1 VTLGSGGRPDKG
13 QARAH
18 STATW
23 RTRRASARN
32 RHTSNRAAA
41 SAWRQHDTWGT
52 TPRHGPDRTTHS
64 APLSLSLS
72 LSLQCTYICS
82 PSGMRQHG
90 TPHSSQTHA
99 QSFVASVLRVIHE
112 HSRAR
117 PCWMNADQSKGFG
130 RPEERHLARS
140 DSDASLPFS
149 FSPEQPGRLP
159 RLQPA
164 VVRMPSIRRSSL
176 RYTSYTG
183 SRPRRGAGHRRSAM
197 SPPRVAA
204 CRRRRRGR
212 SPVRVQA

>member
-1 VTLGSGGRPDKG
+1 MTLGSGGRPDR
-13 QARAH
+13 RAH

-23 RTRRASARN
+23 PATRRASAHEIRTHVESRSGLRLETT
-32 RHTSNRAAA
+32 RHVGHGSTSR
-41 SAWRQHDTWGT
+41 
-52 TPRHGPDRTTHS
+52 PRPNDAQCT
-64 APLSLSLS
+64 SLSLS
-72 LSLQCTYICS
+72 LSPVHIHIS